1 MTTESKTSSALLK
14 WGQETTELDK
24 FLRQIIAIVRTLDSQ
39 VREFLKNIIF

>member
-24 FLRQIIAIVRTLDSQ
+24 FLRQIIAIAG
-39 VREFLKNIIF
+39 IIGKIL